1 MCRHEAIPE
10 PWRSF
15 LNELDEI
22 AVTTVR
28 LDCIGGFV
36 VTMLY
41 GLNRP
46 TADVDV
52 LEIAPQAAA
61 DAFSQVALLGGPLF
75 RKYGVYL
82 DRVTVAQP
90 PYEYESRLREMFPG
104 VLKNLR
110 LMALDPY
117 DLALTKL
124 ERNIER
130 DRSDVR
136 YLARIIPFDLELLCD
151 RYKHELRPYLGNPK
165 REDLTLKLWIEAIQE
180 DRAIESTTST
190 NAVNRNE
197 ATSFD
202 E

>member
-1 MCRHEAIPE
+1 MCPREAIPE

-15 LNELDEI
+15 LNELDRI
-22 AVTTVR
+22 ADSTVR

-41 GLNRP
+41 GLKRP

-52 LEIAPQAAA
+52 LEIAPRAAA
-61 DAFSQVALLGGPLF
+61 EAFSAVAMRGGPLF
-75 RKYGVYL
+75 KKYGIYL
-82 DRVTVAQP
+82 ERFTVTQP
-90 PYEYESRLREMFPG
+90 PYEYESRLHEMFPG
-104 VLKNLR
+104 AFQHLR

-136 YLARIIPFDLELLCD
+136 YLARTIPFDLDLLRE
-151 RYKHELRPYLGNPK
+151 RYHQELRPYLGNPK
-165 REDLTLKLWIEAIQE
+165 REDLTLQLWIEAIEE
-180 DRAIESTTST
+180 DRSQQ
-190 NAVNRNE
+190 
-197 ATSFD
+197 
-202 E
+202 

>member
-1 MCRHEAIPE
+1 MYPREAIPE

-15 LNELDEI
+15 LSELDRI
-22 AVTTVR
+22 ATSTVR

-52 LEIAPQAAA
+52 LEIAPSSAA
-61 DAFSQVALLGGPLF
+61 DAFSQVAMLGGPLF
-75 RKYGVYL
+75 QKYGVYL
-82 DRVTVAQP
+82 DRVTVVQR

-104 VLKNLR
+104 AFQNLR

-136 YLARIIPFDLELLCD
+136 YLARSIPLDMELFRE
-151 RYKHELRPYLGNPK
+151 RYQQELRPYLGNPK
-165 REDLTLKLWIEAIQE
+165 REDLTLKLWVEAIEE
-180 DRAIESTTST
+180 DRATESSRLRESD
-190 NAVNRNE
+190 NPR
-197 ATSFD
+197 
-202 E
+202 

>member
-1 MCRHEAIPE
+1 MSPREAIPE

-15 LNELDEI
+15 LNELDRI
-22 AVTTVR
+22 ATSTVR

-41 GLNRP
+41 GLSRP

-52 LEIAPQAAA
+52 LEIAPRSAA
-61 DAFSQVALLGGPLF
+61 DAFSQVAMLGGPLF

-90 PYEYESRLREMFPG
+90 PYEYESRLREMFSG
-104 VLKNLR
+104 AFRNLH

-136 YLARIIPFDLELLCD
+136 YLARAIPLDLELLRS
-151 RYKHELRPYLGNPK
+151 RYDQELRPYLGNPK
-165 REDLTLKLWIEAIQE
+165 REDLTLQLWIEAIEE
-180 DRAIESTTST
+180 DRT
-190 NAVNRNE
+190 V
-197 ATSFD
+197 
-202 E
+202 

>member
-1 MCRHEAIPE
+1 MCPDEAIPE

-22 AVTTVR
+22 AVATVR

-36 VTMLY
+36 VTMFY
-41 GLNRP
+41 GLDRP

-52 LEIAPQAAA
+52 LEIAPRAAA

-90 PYEYESRLREMFPG
+90 PYEYESCLQQMFPG

-110 LMALDPY
+110 LSG
-117 DLALTKL
+117 T
-124 ERNIER
+124 
-130 DRSDVR
+130 
-136 YLARIIPFDLELLCD
+136 
-151 RYKHELRPYLGNPK
+151 
-165 REDLTLKLWIEAIQE
+165 
-180 DRAIESTTST
+180 
-190 NAVNRNE
+190 
-197 ATSFD
+197 
-202 E
+202 

>member
-1 MCRHEAIPE
+1 MIPRGAIPE
-10 PWRSF
+10 PWLSF
-15 LNELDEI
+15 LNELDRI
-22 AVTTVR
+22 ATSTVR

-52 LEIAPQAAA
+52 LEIAPLSAAN
-61 DAFSQVALLGGPLF
+61 AFAQVAMLGGPLYK
-75 RKYGVYL
+75 KYGIYL

-90 PYEYESRLREMFPG
+90 PYEYESRLQEMFPRTFRH
-104 VLKNLR
+104 LH

-130 DRSDVR
+130 DRNDVR
-136 YLARIIPFDLELLCD
+136 YLARTVPFDLELLRE
-151 RYKHELRPYLGNPK
+151 RYRIEQRPYLGTP
-165 REDLTLKLWIEAIQE
+165 
-180 DRAIESTTST
+180 
-190 NAVNRNE
+190 NARI
-197 ATSFD
+197 
-202 E
+202 

>member
-1 MCRHEAIPE
+1 MCPREAIPE

-15 LNELDEI
+15 LNELDRI
-22 AVTTVR
+22 ADSTVR

-41 GLNRP
+41 GLKRP

-52 LEIAPQAAA
+52 LEIAPRATAE
-61 DAFSQVALLGGPLF
+61 AFSAVAMLGGPLF
-75 RKYGVYL
+75 QKYGVYL

-90 PYEYESRLREMFPG
+90 PYEYESRLHEMFPG
-104 VLKNLR
+104 AFQHLR

-124 ERNIER
+124 ERNVER

-136 YLARIIPFDLELLCD
+136 YLARTVPFSLD
-151 RYKHELRPYLGNPK
+151 RLRERYHQELRPYLGNPK
-165 REDLTLKLWIEAIQE
+165 REDLTLQLWIEAIEE
-180 DRAIESTTST
+180 DRLQQ
-190 NAVNRNE
+190 
-197 ATSFD
+197 
-202 E
+202 